1 MSPEQAGPPDSAPT
15 VPSNYDPPAYE
26 RQSYQRTTYERP
38 AYQPPR
44 MSSTERVCQIVYLVF
59 GVIEVLIAI
68 RFLLK
73 LLAANP
79 DAGFSSFMYG
89 ITEPFVAFFQGVFP
103 TPVSRGS
110 VLELSS
116 VLAIIVYA
124 LLAYIIVRVIRIAAR
139 RQTPDAL

>member
-1 MSPEQAGPPDSAPT
+1 MYPEQTSPPDTTPD
-15 VPSNYDPPAYE
+15 VPPA
-26 RQSYQRTTYERP
+26 YERP
-38 AYQPPR
+38 AYQRPAYEPPR
-44 MSSTERVCQIVYLVF
+44 MSSTERACQIVYLVF
-59 GVIEVLIAI
+59 GIIEALILI
-68 RFLLK
+68 RILLK

-89 ITEPFVAFFQGVFP
+89 ITEPFVAFFEGVFP
-103 TPVSRGS
+103 TPASRGS

-124 LLAYIIVRVIRIAAR
+124 LLAYIIVRVIRIVSR